1 MKTKYFLLGFLLLSS
16 YTANAQ
22 ILDSLGT
29 LGIQGVLTRQ
39 SVSQVGQ
46 GLSLLK
52 QNQILQDLVQ
62 TVTQIRT
69 TYINGYTGVNLASVY
84 GQPFKDISWS
94 IGPKGA
100 KQFYIELNG
109 IDQSA
114 CQKLV
119 SSMTDAQEIEVNH
132 VVGTSRQCKNNNT
145 LKFIFN

>member
-1 MKTKYFLLGFLLLSS
+1 MKIKYFVFVILLVSS
-16 YTANAQ
+16 YIANAQ

-39 SVSQVGQ
+39 SVGQVGQ

-62 TVTQIRT
+62 TVAQIRT
-69 TYINGYTGVNLASVY
+69 TYINGYTGVSLSSVY
-84 GQPFKDISWS
+84 GQPFKDILWS

-100 KQFYIELNG
+100 NRFYIELNG
-109 IDQSA
+109 IDQST

-132 VVGTSRQCKNNNT
+132 IVGTAQQCKNNNV